1 MKHLAALICMLRALE
16 KGHWSEKF
24 SASEIL
30 NNIQR
35 SRSAVPSSSHLHLSR
50 AALFIRVAVGTPL
63 RLRPSLQIWTK
74 ATSASS
80 KDRNGLAASAEK
92 FYDCP

>member
-30 NNIQR
+30 HNIP
-35 SRSAVPSSSHLHLSR
+35 RSAVPSSSHLHLSR

-80 KDRNGLAASAEK
+80 KDRNGLAASAEN

>member
-30 NNIQR
+30 HNIQR
-35 SRSAVPSSSHLHLSR
+35 SRSAVPSSSSHLHLSLSR

-74 ATSASS
+74 ATSSLRA
-80 KDRNGLAASAEK
+80 RRLGRELL
-92 FYDCP
+92 

>member
-16 KGHWSEKF
+16 KGHRSEKF

-30 NNIQR
+30 HNIP
-35 SRSAVPSSSHLHLSR
+35 RSAVPSSSHLHLSR

-80 KDRNGLAASAEK
+80 KDRNGLAASVEN